1 MTATN
6 TLVDVL
12 EMGVLS
18 CSHLIGE
25 ENSALGFLR
34 PLVIKEAMVRLDLEV
49 IPLRKVRERQMS
61 SSLLCGVLK
70 DDTDELTQNRN
81 RQNNLVITGVGAAP
95 LGV

>member
-12 EMGVLS
+12 ERGVLS
-18 CSHLIGE
+18 CSHLLGE

-34 PLVIKEAMVRLDLEV
+34 LLVIKEAMVRLDLEV